1 MKEGWEYKK
10 LGEVCEMISD
20 GDWIESKDQSLKGI
34 RLVQTGNIGLGC
46 FIDKCDKKKY
56 ISTETFERL
65 KCTEIYEGDCLV
77 SRLPDPIGRACLLP
91 NLLERAITAVDCSI
105 LRFVKV
111 LNPAFFVK
119 YTMSNTYLKEV
130 GKFATGTTRKRI
142 SRKNLQEKIVV
153 PVPPLAEQQVIVEEL
168 DLLNAIIDKKKEELE
183 ELDKLAQSVFY
194 DMFGDPVEN
203 EKGWEVKKLGDLAS
217 KIGDGLHG
225 TPSYVESSGYY
236 FVNGN
241 NLEQGSVVYNKK
253 TKQVSKEEFEK
264 YYIEFGKQTIFVSIN
279 GTIGKLAYY
288 KGEQIILGKSA
299 CYINLKANVN
309 KVFVY
314 NILASDYFKKY
325 AMGEKTGSTI
335 SNVSL
340 KSIRHFPVP
349 LPPLPLQQQ
358 FAARISAIEQMKEK
372 VSASMA
378 EVQTLLAA
386 TMDKYFG

>member
-314 NILASDYFKKY
+314 NILADLIY
-325 AMGEKTGSTI
+325 E
-335 SNVSL
+335 L
-340 KSIRHFPVP
+340 
-349 LPPLPLQQQ
+349 
-358 FAARISAIEQMKEK
+358 
-372 VSASMA
+372 
-378 EVQTLLAA
+378 
-386 TMDKYFG
+386 